1 MSALDVVADAVR
13 RAFATKG
20 VPDHALGVPMIVL
33 LRCEVPHHEV
43 VR

>member
-1 MSALDVVADAVR
+1 MSTLDVVTDAVR
-13 RAFATKG
+13 RAFATKS
-20 VPDHALGVPMIVL
+20 VADLALGVPAIVL

>member
-1 MSALDVVADAVR
+1 MSTLDVVADAAR

-20 VPDHALGVPMIVL
+20 VPDLALGVPVIVL
-33 LRCEVPHHEV
+33 LRCEVPHHEL